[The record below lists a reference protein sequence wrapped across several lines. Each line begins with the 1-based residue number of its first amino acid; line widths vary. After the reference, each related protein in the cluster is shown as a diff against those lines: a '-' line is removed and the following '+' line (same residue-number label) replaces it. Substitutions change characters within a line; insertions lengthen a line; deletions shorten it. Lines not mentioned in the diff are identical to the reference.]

1 MAVEDCDKRVIFSTE
16 DGGVGYLIP
25 TRECLEKYSIEEIA
39 RKDVPAGRPYK
50 IVHGSELPTD
60 SIWRSAWTID
70 EAELTDGEGAE
81 SNEFEEIR

>member
-1 MAVEDCDKRVIFSTE
+1 MAVEDYDKRVVFIE
-16 DGGVGYLIP
+16 DDGGVSFLMP

-50 IVHGSELPTD
+50 IMHWSELPSDPT
-60 SIWRSAWTID
+60 WRAAWTID

-81 SNEFEEIR
+81 SDEFEEIR